1 MLLYASSDSGMV
13 NQINTQIVSVHV
25 YPLIWFIV
33 FFYICGCAY
42 VEKIEEN

>member
-13 NQINTQIVSVHV
+13 NQINTQIVHV